1 MESTLR
7 HHFTVDV
14 EESFQVSAMAPYVS
28 RAEWD
33 TLPSRVSMGVALL
46 LALLETNNAVGT
58 FFVLGWIA
66 QKHPALVRQI
76 AAAGHEVASHGWGH
90 EKVTDL
96 SPEAFRD
103 SIRNSKALLESI
115 TGAEVNGY
123 RAPSFSII
131 RGGEWALDILL
142 EEGYAYDSSLYPV
155 RRSGYGYANGG
166 RDPYVLRRASGLLQ
180 EFPPATR
187 QVGRVVLA
195 AGGGAYFR
203 HLPYWLV
210 SSAFADAEDRGVPAT
225 FYIHPWELDVEQPRI
240 AVPFT
245 TRLRHYGGLARTR
258 PRLQRLLSCFRFQ
271 SIATTLRR
279 AQFSDDGVGA
289 LPGTR

>member
-1 MESTLR
+1 
-7 HHFTVDV
+7 VDV

-33 TLPSRVSMGVALL
+33 SLPSRVGTGVALL
-46 LALLETNNAVGT
+46 LGLLEANRAAGT

-90 EKVTDL
+90 ERVTDL
-96 SPEAFRD
+96 SPDAFRD
-103 SIRNSKALLESI
+103 SIRKSKALLESI
-115 TGAEVNGY
+115 TGAEVKGY

-131 RGGEWALDILL
+131 RGGEWALDTLL

-155 RRSGYGYANGG
+155 KRSGYGYADGG
-166 RDPYVLRRASGLLQ
+166 RDPYTVRRASGSLR

-187 QVGRVVLA
+187 QVGPVVLA

-203 HLPYWLV
+203 HLPYSLV
-210 SSAFADAEDRGVPAT
+210 SSAFANAEHRGVPAT

-245 TRLRHYGGLARTR
+245 TRLRHYGGLTRTL
-258 PRLQRLLSCFRFQ
+258 PRLRRLLSRFRFQ
-271 SIATTLRR
+271 SIATTLAQVESTDGIVR
-279 AQFSDDGVGA
+279 AQRGNNE
-289 LPGTR
+289 